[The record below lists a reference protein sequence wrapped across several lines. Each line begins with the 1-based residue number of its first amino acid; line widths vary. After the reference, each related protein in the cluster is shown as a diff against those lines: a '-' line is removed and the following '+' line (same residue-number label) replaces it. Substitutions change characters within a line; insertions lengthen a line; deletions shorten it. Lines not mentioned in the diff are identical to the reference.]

1 MMTFC
6 KRRMIYLNKCNLY
19 SDRKILT
26 NKLSLWI
33 LFYEIQ
39 FFVRLVEI
47 QKGFNL
53 AVDREL
59 LKEVTQE
66 LWNTVKKLRPEIDRQ
81 TRLQLDLKALLT
93 IGDLPDQMQA
103 AMVVGVC
110 AEMDKSDVD
119 NVETNSLT
127 KDSKVVDTST
137 GRKVV
142 RRSSAK

>member
-1 MMTFC
+1 M
-6 KRRMIYLNKCNLY
+6 
-19 SDRKILT
+19 S
-26 NKLSLWI
+26 
-33 LFYEIQ
+33 
-39 FFVRLVEI
+39 
-47 QKGFNL
+47 
-53 AVDREL
+53 VDREL

-81 TRLQLDLKALLT
+81 TRLQLVLKALLT

-110 AEMDKSDVD
+110 AELDKSDIENID
-119 NVETNSLT
+119 TNSMI
-127 KDSKVVDTST
+127 KEESGSSSIDTST

>member
-1 MMTFC
+1 M
-6 KRRMIYLNKCNLY
+6 
-19 SDRKILT
+19 S
-26 NKLSLWI
+26 
-33 LFYEIQ
+33 
-39 FFVRLVEI
+39 
-47 QKGFNL
+47 
-53 AVDREL
+53 VDREL

-81 TRLQLDLKALLT
+81 TRLQLVLKALLT

-110 AEMDKSDVD
+110 AEMDKSDID
-119 NVETNSLT
+119 TNST
-127 KDSKVVDTST
+127 SKEEGGSNSIDTSN

>member
-1 MMTFC
+1 M
-6 KRRMIYLNKCNLY
+6 
-19 SDRKILT
+19 
-26 NKLSLWI
+26 
-33 LFYEIQ
+33 
-39 FFVRLVEI
+39 
-47 QKGFNL
+47 

-81 TRLQLDLKALLT
+81 TRLQLVLKALLT

-110 AEMDKSDVD
+110 AEMDKSDID
-119 NVETNSLT
+119 NTDDKSIT
-127 KDSKVVDTST
+127 KEGDTPSVDTSS
-137 GRKVV
+137 GRKVF

>member
-1 MMTFC
+1 M
-6 KRRMIYLNKCNLY
+6 
-19 SDRKILT
+19 
-26 NKLSLWI
+26 
-33 LFYEIQ
+33 
-39 FFVRLVEI
+39 
-47 QKGFNL
+47 

-81 TRLQLDLKALLT
+81 TRLQLVLKALLT

-110 AEMDKSDVD
+110 AEMDKSDTE
-119 NVETNSLT
+119 NVKTNSQSKET
-127 KDSKVVDTST
+127 KDTSVVDTST

>member
-1 MMTFC
+1 M
-6 KRRMIYLNKCNLY
+6 
-19 SDRKILT
+19 
-26 NKLSLWI
+26 
-33 LFYEIQ
+33 
-39 FFVRLVEI
+39 
-47 QKGFNL
+47 

-81 TRLQLDLKALLT
+81 TRLQLVLKALLT
-93 IGDLPDQMQA
+93 IGDLPDQLEA

-110 AEMDKSDVD
+110 AEMDKGETE
-119 NVETNSLT
+119 NVETNSSEE
-127 KDSKVVDTST
+127 KKVSSVVDTST

>member
-1 MMTFC
+1 M
-6 KRRMIYLNKCNLY
+6 
-19 SDRKILT
+19 
-26 NKLSLWI
+26 
-33 LFYEIQ
+33 
-39 FFVRLVEI
+39 
-47 QKGFNL
+47 
-53 AVDREL
+53 AVDHEL

-81 TRLQLDLKALLT
+81 TRLQLVLKALLT

-110 AEMDKSDVD
+110 AEMDKSDSDSID
-119 NVETNSLT
+119 NDSQT
-127 KDSKVVDTST
+127 KEKQALSAVDTST

>member
-1 MMTFC
+1 M
-6 KRRMIYLNKCNLY
+6 
-19 SDRKILT
+19 
-26 NKLSLWI
+26 
-33 LFYEIQ
+33 
-39 FFVRLVEI
+39 
-47 QKGFNL
+47 

-81 TRLQLDLKALLT
+81 TRLQLVLKALLT

-103 AMVVGVC
+103 AMVVCVC
-110 AEMDKSDVD
+110 AEMDMGVD
-119 NVETNSLT
+119 NVETNSQT
-127 KDSKVVDTST
+127 KDSSGVDTST

>member
-1 MMTFC
+1 M
-6 KRRMIYLNKCNLY
+6 
-19 SDRKILT
+19 
-26 NKLSLWI
+26 
-33 LFYEIQ
+33 
-39 FFVRLVEI
+39 
-47 QKGFNL
+47 

-81 TRLQLDLKALLT
+81 TRLQLVLKALLT

-110 AEMDKSDVD
+110 AEMDKNDIENIDANSKTIED
-119 NVETNSLT
+119 NRSTS
-127 KDSKVVDTST
+127 VDTST
-137 GRKVV
+137 GRKVF

>member
-1 MMTFC
+1 M
-6 KRRMIYLNKCNLY
+6 
-19 SDRKILT
+19 
-26 NKLSLWI
+26 
-33 LFYEIQ
+33 
-39 FFVRLVEI
+39 
-47 QKGFNL
+47 

-81 TRLQLDLKALLT
+81 TRLQLVLKALLT

-110 AEMDKSDVD
+110 AEMDKSDDNNNNSQTNENVITKTVD
-119 NVETNSLT
+119 N
-127 KDSKVVDTST
+127 ST

-142 RRSSAK
+142 RRSSAQ

>member
-1 MMTFC
+1 M
-6 KRRMIYLNKCNLY
+6 
-19 SDRKILT
+19 S
-26 NKLSLWI
+26 
-33 LFYEIQ
+33 
-39 FFVRLVEI
+39 
-47 QKGFNL
+47 
-53 AVDREL
+53 VDREL

-81 TRLQLDLKALLT
+81 TRLQLVLKALLT

-110 AEMDKSDVD
+110 AEMDKSDIE
-119 NVETNSLT
+119 NI
-127 KDSKVVDTST
+127 DSDSTSKEENTSSSIDTST

>member
-1 MMTFC
+1 M
-6 KRRMIYLNKCNLY
+6 
-19 SDRKILT
+19 S
-26 NKLSLWI
+26 
-33 LFYEIQ
+33 
-39 FFVRLVEI
+39 
-47 QKGFNL
+47 
-53 AVDREL
+53 VDREL

-81 TRLQLDLKALLT
+81 TRLQLVLKALLT

-110 AEMDKSDVD
+110 AEMDKSDIENID
-119 NVETNSLT
+119 ANST
-127 KDSKVVDTST
+127 SKEQSGSSSIDTST

>member
-1 MMTFC
+1 M
-6 KRRMIYLNKCNLY
+6 
-19 SDRKILT
+19 
-26 NKLSLWI
+26 
-33 LFYEIQ
+33 
-39 FFVRLVEI
+39 
-47 QKGFNL
+47 

-81 TRLQLDLKALLT
+81 TRLQLVLKALLT

-110 AEMDKSDVD
+110 AEMDKNDVE
-119 NVETNSLT
+119 NIEANSQS
-127 KDSKVVDTST
+127 KDSSRVDTSS

>member
-1 MMTFC
+1 M
-6 KRRMIYLNKCNLY
+6 
-19 SDRKILT
+19 S
-26 NKLSLWI
+26 
-33 LFYEIQ
+33 
-39 FFVRLVEI
+39 
-47 QKGFNL
+47 
-53 AVDREL
+53 VDREL

-81 TRLQLDLKALLT
+81 TRLQLVLKALLT

-110 AEMDKSDVD
+110 AEMDKSDIE
-119 NVETNSLT
+119 NI
-127 KDSKVVDTST
+127 DSDSTSKEECGSSSIDTST

>member
-1 MMTFC
+1 M
-6 KRRMIYLNKCNLY
+6 
-19 SDRKILT
+19 S
-26 NKLSLWI
+26 
-33 LFYEIQ
+33 
-39 FFVRLVEI
+39 
-47 QKGFNL
+47 
-53 AVDREL
+53 VDREL

-81 TRLQLDLKALLT
+81 TRLQLVLKALLT

-110 AEMDKSDVD
+110 AEMDKSDIE
-119 NVETNSLT
+119 NIGTNST
-127 KDSKVVDTST
+127 IKEESGSSSIDTST